1 MTDKDFDLDRVLKQE
16 QYFESA
22 GLQKAKDEADRLH
35 KTTITLE
42 AEISRLE
49 KLNERLSSK
58 LSEFKAK
65 RKNTTTFGVMTE
77 IPHPISLD
85 NDGPCHA
92 SEVPNE
98 FTRTTLQGHSSRDV
112 LVFNGNGLDFEEHS
126 TPLTVTEGHDND
138 SMARSYPNDKQN
150 QTTAS
155 SIIDGE
161 GGDGVLKTVPP
172 SDPASAEH
180 PAVEVVVAAI
190 EYPADAA
197 TNKQAMSWLPKAF
210 DYVNVDLGPDFANL
224 VSSWIELERSSQWKT
239 DGQVRLPSTNRPPLL
254 SEWVHK
260 KRYNSSRNEPNLME
274 QCGEDF
280 ALNVKNWWTSLQ
292 PEWKRGM
299 EGGKVNTVS
308 PELVTSRKEWEN
320 LDKYGI
326 NGWFSVLVC
335 LKWWGMNLQGQ
346 VTEVKAQR
354 MPEWLKMV
362 NEVQDAMKALI
373 EYRTRS

>member
-1 MTDKDFDLDRVLKQE
+1 MHKGIQTGINILKSQRKKGFDSSSPNLTVLIPGSSSQISSDPDLAIVPEPLEQDMTDKDFDLDRYKERIRDLESQVQNLTEEVE
-16 QYFESA
+16 QLTYFESA

-126 TPLTVTEGHDND
+126 TIPTIVPSLSHNPLTVTEGHDND

-161 GGDGVLKTVPP
+161 GGDVSLI
-172 SDPASAEH
+172 SESYALL
-180 PAVEVVVAAI
+180 
-190 EYPADAA
+190 AD
-197 TNKQAMSWLPKAF
+197 S
-210 DYVNVDLGPDFANL
+210 
-224 VSSWIELERSSQWKT
+224 
-239 DGQVRLPSTNRPPLL
+239 
-254 SEWVHK
+254 
-260 KRYNSSRNEPNLME
+260 
-274 QCGEDF
+274 
-280 ALNVKNWWTSLQ
+280 
-292 PEWKRGM
+292 
-299 EGGKVNTVS
+299 
-308 PELVTSRKEWEN
+308 
-320 LDKYGI
+320 
-326 NGWFSVLVC
+326 
-335 LKWWGMNLQGQ
+335 
-346 VTEVKAQR
+346 
-354 MPEWLKMV
+354 
-362 NEVQDAMKALI
+362 
-373 EYRTRS
+373 